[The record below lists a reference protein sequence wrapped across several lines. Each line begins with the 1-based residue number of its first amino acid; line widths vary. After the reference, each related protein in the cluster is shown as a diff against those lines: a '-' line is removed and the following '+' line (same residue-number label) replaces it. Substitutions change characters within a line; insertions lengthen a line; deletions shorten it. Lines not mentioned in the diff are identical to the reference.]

1 MAQKTKT
8 VLSGFALALVLAA
21 CSDGTVPSNAG
32 SNIPGSKES
41 LSSGTMT
48 DPRDGQVYKIVTIGP
63 WSLMTENLRY
73 DAMDHCEYT
82 RPCACI
88 EENES
93 GCIKWGLSQDDRKC
107 FARAGETLVCV
118 NWAESADSD
127 FMCNNYGEYYNVIGT
142 SMECLEKSKIYG
154 VAYQRDEE
162 VCPEGWVRPSWVEW
176 SVVLHKIYGEPNNS
190 VGRDWYSLDYDPL
203 NFFDGNDFFSKIK
216 LPIHG
221 LGTIDY
227 EQKALV
233 VFNENEFSNRD
244 RYFVRCM
251 YTVPCDRAN
260 FGENRD
266 GYICSQTGWGDA
278 TVFETM
284 TDERDGNVYRVVIIG
299 SQTWMAENLNFETEN
314 SHCYADDPANC
325 AQYGRL
331 YAWNAAMSACPSGWH
346 LPSSAEW
353 NTLFTTVGGQST
365 AGKALK
371 SVTGFPFLIDR
382 PGSSD
387 GTDALGFGALPAG
400 NDYGTNDICYTTDR
414 CNDDIV
420 IDGAYFWSSSEDDR
434 SFVSYDNSYD
444 DSYYISLH
452 IYDDNAYLG
461 ATVKDLGFSVRCVK
475 D

>member
-73 DAMDHCEYT
+73 DAMDHCEHT

-176 SVVLHKIYGEPNNS
+176 SVVLHKIYGEPENFDEHD
-190 VGRDWYSLDYDPL
+190 RYSLDYDPL

-233 VFNENEFSNRD
+233 VFNENEFSSLNRD

-353 NTLFTTVGGQST
+353 NTLFTTVGGQSM

-371 SVTGFPFLIDR
+371 SVTGFPIDA
-382 PGSSD
+382 PGLSD
-387 GTDALGFGALPAG
+387 GTDAFGFGALPAG
-400 NDYGTNDICYTTDR
+400 NDNEAYDIR
-414 CNDDIV
+414 S
-420 IDGAYFWSSSEDDR
+420 DGAYFWSSSEYDDDWD
-434 SFVSYDNSYD
+434 F

-452 IYDDNAYLG
+452 NYDDNAYLG
-461 ATVKDLGFSVRCVK
+461 ASAKDLGFSVRCVK